1 MNSMIK
7 IKAVDSFQEKEN
19 EHSLMAGEPS
29 DETSGHEIEPAKD
42 KKNLVTRQRLSFEN
56 RKLEKRIVRLCAK
69 AIIDFNLIED
79 GDKVMVCVS
88 GGKDS
93 YALLDALVRLQGR
106 SNVKFELLAF
116 CLNQHLPNFP
126 LDKLVNHLKKIGVP
140 YLIEDQDT
148 FSIVKSKY
156 QDPRNFC
163 SLCSRLRRGIVYRI
177 AKEQKVTKI
186 ALGHHMDDV
195 VSTLLLNMYYGGR
208 LKSMPPKLLS
218 DAKEHIVIRPMI
230 YIREKDLKRW
240 CKVQNYE
247 IIPKLC
253 GADDKCRREMK
264 ELIEKMDK
272 EHPGR
277 VENIFKSLGRVAPS
291 HLMDE
296 EVFDFVN
303 LKAQPAEEKE
313 QN

>member
-1 MNSMIK
+1 MIK
-7 IKAVDSFQEKEN
+7 IKPVVDSEKEVVV
-19 EHSLMAGEPS
+19 EEREKVP
-29 DETSGHEIEPAKD
+29 
-42 KKNLVTRQRLSFEN
+42 VTRQRLSFEN

-79 GDKVMVCVS
+79 GDKIMVCIS

-116 CLNQHLPNFP
+116 CVNQHLPDFP
-126 LDKLVNHLKKIGVP
+126 LEKLVNHLKKIGVP
-140 YLIEDQDT
+140 YHIEDQDT
-148 FSIVKSKY
+148 FSIVTSKY
-156 QDPRNFC
+156 QDPRNYC
-163 SLCSRLRRGIVYRI
+163 SICSRLRRGIIYRV
-177 AKEQKVTKI
+177 AKEQGCTKI

-218 DAKEHIVIRPMI
+218 DAKEHIVIRPLI
-230 YIREKDLKRW
+230 YIREKDLSRW
-240 CKVQNYE
+240 CRVQNYE

-264 ELIEKMDK
+264 ELIAEMDK
-272 EHPGR
+272 KTPGR
-277 VENIFKSLGRVAPS
+277 VENIFKSLTRVSTS
-291 HLMDE
+291 HLVDKE
-296 EVFDFVN
+296 CFDFCN
-303 LKAQPAEEKE
+303 LEEERLGSPKNPKIPE
-313 QN
+313 D

>member
-1 MNSMIK
+1 MIK
-7 IKAVDSFQEKEN
+7 IKPVVDSEKEVVV
-19 EHSLMAGEPS
+19 EEREKVP
-29 DETSGHEIEPAKD
+29 
-42 KKNLVTRQRLSFEN
+42 VTRQRLSFEN

-79 GDKVMVCVS
+79 GDKIMVCIS

-116 CLNQHLPNFP
+116 CVNQHLPDFP
-126 LDKLVNHLKKIGVP
+126 LEKLVNHLKKIGVP
-140 YLIEDQDT
+140 YHIEDQDT
-148 FSIVKSKY
+148 FSIVTSKY
-156 QDPRNFC
+156 QDPRNYC
-163 SLCSRLRRGIVYRI
+163 SICSRLRRGIIYRV
-177 AKEQKVTKI
+177 AKEQGCTKI

-218 DAKEHIVIRPMI
+218 DAKEHIVIRPLF
-230 YIREKDLKRW
+230 YIREKDLSRW
-240 CKVQNYE
+240 CRVQNYE

-264 ELIEKMDK
+264 ELIAEMDK
-272 EHPGR
+272 KTPGR
-277 VENIFKSLGRVAPS
+277 VENIFKSLTRVSTS
-291 HLMDE
+291 HLVDKE
-296 EVFDFVN
+296 CFDFCN
-303 LKAQPAEEKE
+303 LEEERLGSPKNPKIPE
-313 QN
+313 D

>member
-7 IKAVDSFQEKEN
+7 IKAVDSLQEKEKVL
-19 EHSLMAGEPS
+19 SLMAEEPS
-29 DETSGHEIEPAKD
+29 DETSAEEMEPAKD
-42 KKNLVTRQRLSFEN
+42 KKNLVTRQRVSFEN
-56 RKLEKRIVRLCAK
+56 RKLENRIVRLFAK

-126 LDKLVNHLKKIGVP
+126 LDKLVNHLEKIGVP

-148 FSIVKSKY
+148 FGIVKSKY

-240 CKVQNYE
+240 CKVQNYD

-303 LKAQPAEEKE
+303 LKAQPQEEKE

>member
-7 IKAVDSFQEKEN
+7 IKAVDSLQEKEKVL
-19 EHSLMAGEPS
+19 SLMAEEPS
-29 DETSGHEIEPAKD
+29 DETSAEEMEPAKD

-126 LDKLVNHLKKIGVP
+126 LDKLVNHLEKIGVP

-163 SLCSRLRRGIVYRI
+163 SLCSRL
-177 AKEQKVTKI
+177 
-186 ALGHHMDDV
+186 
-195 VSTLLLNMYYGGR
+195 
-208 LKSMPPKLLS
+208 
-218 DAKEHIVIRPMI
+218 
-230 YIREKDLKRW
+230 
-240 CKVQNYE
+240 
-247 IIPKLC
+247 
-253 GADDKCRREMK
+253 
-264 ELIEKMDK
+264 
-272 EHPGR
+272 
-277 VENIFKSLGRVAPS
+277 
-291 HLMDE
+291 
-296 EVFDFVN
+296 
-303 LKAQPAEEKE
+303 
-313 QN
+313 

>member
-7 IKAVDSFQEKEN
+7 IKAVDSLQEKEKVL
-19 EHSLMAGEPS
+19 SLMAEEPS
-29 DETSGHEIEPAKD
+29 DETSAEEMEPAKD
-42 KKNLVTRQRLSFEN
+42 KKNLMTRQRLSFEN

-126 LDKLVNHLKKIGVP
+126 LDKLVNHLEKIGVP

-148 FSIVKSKY
+148 FGIVKSKY

-218 DAKEHIVIRPMI
+218 DAKELSLIHI
-230 YIREKDLKRW
+230 
-240 CKVQNYE
+240 
-247 IIPKLC
+247 
-253 GADDKCRREMK
+253 
-264 ELIEKMDK
+264 
-272 EHPGR
+272 
-277 VENIFKSLGRVAPS
+277 
-291 HLMDE
+291 
-296 EVFDFVN
+296 
-303 LKAQPAEEKE
+303 
-313 QN
+313 